1 MTRFSPEGGAAY
13 TQQMDSRALPCP
25 DCAADYDSGDNYCR
39 KCGMYLAALGGGA
52 LATMNGSTR
61 ALETVR
67 PGLPAPMRRA
77 ATAVALGAALQVG
90 VGLAAKYFAAQGASK
105 AAATALATQPKRG
118 KEQRPPRYEED
129 DDPLANVAAVSETVV
144 VRRVWIRRP

>member
-1 MTRFSPEGGAAY
+1 
-13 TQQMDSRALPCP
+13 MDSRALPCP
-25 DCAADYDSGDNYCR
+25 DCAADYDSDDNYCR

-67 PGLPAPMRRA
+67 PGMPAPMRRA

-90 VGLAAKYFAAQGASK
+90 VGLAAKYFAAQGANK
-105 AAATALATQPKRG
+105 AATAALATQPRRG
-118 KEQRPPRYEED
+118 KPQPRARED
-129 DDPLANVAAVSETVV
+129 DYDDPLANVAAVSETVV